1 MDWKVFVATFGAIFV
16 AELADK
22 TQMVGVC
29 MSAKTG
35 KFFTVWLGSILA
47 YILVTTLSVLIG
59 VFFGKCI
66 SAEWIRYVGA
76 SLFIVI
82 GCLMMFK
89 VV

>member
-1 MDWKVFVATFGAIFV
+1 MDWKIFCATFGAIFV

-35 KFFTVWLGSILA
+35 NFFTVWLGSIGA
-47 YILVTTLSVLIG
+47 YIVVTTISVLLG

-66 SAEWIRYVGA
+66 SAEWIRYAGA
-76 SLFIVI
+76 SVFIII
-82 GCLMMFK
+82 GFLMMFK

>member
-1 MDWKVFVATFGAIFV
+1 MDWKIFAATFGAIFV

-35 KFFTVWLGSILA
+35 NFFTVWLGSILA
-47 YILVTTLSVLIG
+47 YIVVTTISVLIG
-59 VFFGKCI
+59 AFLGKCI

-76 SLFIVI
+76 SLFIVV
-82 GCLMMFK
+82 GFLMIFK